1 MADGEVT
8 ERSSM
13 VLLGSDGLIT
23 TILGV
28 VGIGIFA
35 VLVSLFVKLCNTN
48 GNIWIFK
55 TAYSSV
61 DGFCGSSNSLLFDD
75 TEFERVEI
83 LFRGLESVSPSDER
97 SASLSVSHNKST
109 VEEIKN
115 FKIINSDV
123 TGFFRVDYTVW
134 RSVGAEPLFFVD
146 GGVLF

>member
-1 MADGEVT
+1 MDIGLASSFPSRLHWYALGVAQKIADGEVT

-35 VLVSLFVKLCNTN
+35 VLVSLLVKLCNVN
-48 GNIWIFK
+48 LNIRKFK

-61 DGFCGSSNSLLFDD
+61 DGFCGSKNSLLFDD
-75 TEFERVEI
+75 TEFERVGI
-83 LFRGLESVSPSDER
+83 RLRGLESASPSDER

-109 VEEIKN
+109 VEKIK
-115 FKIINSDV
+115 
-123 TGFFRVDYTVW
+123 
-134 RSVGAEPLFFVD
+134 L
-146 GGVLF
+146 